1 MNLLSHARPHNNIHA
16 WCMVFLSLLSHR
28 MIVAIS
34 VTVLAAVV
42 VYMIYKGYRRK
53 KKDDDKVP
61 PPTIIIENSAVLP
74 LPKLDDDSDD
84 NLNEI
89 PTIRYE
95 QSPATS
101 QSMKQSTS
109 QSKPRK
115 NHKSEKVTK
124 RSQEVY
130 KWNRSYSVAQVKSK
144 YPNGSR
150 IPSCYPI
157 GEYVGSLS
165 DNEGDMYDHVTSPSS
180 TGKRRSMSI
189 SDLTSVLKEVP
200 NYSLQVP
207 SNFLSSLHAKRD
219 NLHRLNSKPKS
230 SPPAIEMDDDMTDL
244 YDGTLRSGGRDRSNT
259 LPSHESSDVRL
270 SGMAFSLSG
279 QKNGSESATKTTKRD
294 SSKSVTSARP
304 VTQYVNNEI
313 VEQHRESMASDAAD
327 TASRVQSPAQERTIQ
342 FREAQEEPT
351 YVTMRPAKL
360 SLPNLES
367 YFTQPERPPMT
378 KPLSQHDNP
387 FDIEPPIEL
396 VGLDIQPRR
405 NSIDID
411 HVISDSE
418 A

>member
-1 MNLLSHARPHNNIHA
+1 MISIHT
-16 WCMVFLSLLSHR
+16 VFPSLLSHCV
-28 MIVAIS
+28 IVAIS
-34 VTVLAAVV
+34 ITVLAAVV
-42 VYMIYKGYRRK
+42 IYMVYKGYRRK
-53 KKDDDKVP
+53 KDDVRVP
-61 PPTIIIENSAVLP
+61 PPTIIIENAAVLP
-74 LPKLDDDSDD
+74 LPKLDDSDD
-84 NLNEI
+84 EISEI

-95 QSPATS
+95 QSPT
-101 QSMKQSTS
+101 STS

-115 NHKSEKVTK
+115 NHKSERAVK

-130 KWNRSYSVAQVKSK
+130 KWNRSYSVAQVKNK

-189 SDLTSVLKEVP
+189 SDLTSVLKEIP

-207 SNFLSSLHAKRD
+207 SNFLSNVHAKRD
-219 NLHRLNSKPKS
+219 DLHRLNSKPKS

-244 YDGTLRSGGRDRSNT
+244 YDGTLRRDRSNT
-259 LPSHESSDVRL
+259 LPSHESSNIRL
-270 SGMAFSLSG
+270 SGMAFPLSG
-279 QKNGSESATKTTKRD
+279 QQNGSESATKTIKRD
-294 SSKSVTSARP
+294 SSRSVTSARP

-313 VEQHRESMASDAAD
+313 VEQHRESLASDA
-327 TASRVQSPAQERTIQ
+327 ASRVQSPTQELTVQR
-342 FREAQEEPT
+342 REAQEEPT
-351 YVTMRPAKL
+351 YVTMKPAKL
-360 SLPNLES
+360 SLPNLGN
-367 YFTQPERPPMT
+367 YFTQPERTPKT
-378 KPLSQHDNP
+378 KALSLHDNP
-387 FDIEPPIEL
+387 VDIGPSVEPPIEL
-396 VGLDIQPRR
+396 VGMNTQPRR